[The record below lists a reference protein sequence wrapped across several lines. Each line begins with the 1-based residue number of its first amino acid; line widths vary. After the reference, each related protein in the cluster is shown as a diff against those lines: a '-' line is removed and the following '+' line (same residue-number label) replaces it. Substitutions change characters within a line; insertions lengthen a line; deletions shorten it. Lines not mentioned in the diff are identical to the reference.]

1 MLTPDQ
7 IAAAQKAN
15 LDTLFGLMRK
25 TLEGVEKLTE
35 LNMSTMKQSL
45 GDSARRVDATLSA
58 KDAQELLALQ
68 SAMLQPLMEKTAAYT
83 RALYELAQAS
93 GTDMARAVEERTTE
107 LQRAV
112 DALMSASLS
121 SAPAGTETAVAAMRN
136 AMGAANE
143 ALESMNKAFRQAGAM
158 AEQNFKAV
166 ATHASDAVHQAT
178 QAAGASPARAASK
191 AAAKPAPRKR

>member
-35 LNMSTMKQSL
+35 LNVSTMKQTL
-45 GDSARRVDATLSA
+45 GDSARQVDAAMSA

-68 SAMLQPLMEKTAAYT
+68 TAMLQPLMEKTAAYT

-93 GTDMARAVEERTTE
+93 GTDMARAVEERIAD

-112 DALMSASLS
+112 DALMNASLS
-121 SAPAGTETAVAAMRN
+121 NAPAGTETAVAAMRN

-143 ALESMNKAFRQAGAM
+143 AFESMNKAFRQAGAM
-158 AEQNFKAV
+158 AEQNFKAA
-166 ATHASDAVHQAT
+166 AT
-178 QAAGASPARAASK
+178 AAPAAKRPARQ
-191 AAAKPAPRKR
+191 R